1 MRLKLNEDPGEWRKS
16 ACLSALGL
24 AVAGTVLHWRRVLP
38 AGGWLAELAALALIA
53 LGAWLRPR
61 WFRGYYRFSSR
72 MGFAIVEWGGR
83 AVLALF
89 FLFVVTPLGLV
100 LRAAGKDP
108 LRLKRP
114 PRSATCW
121 SQSKESSPLERM
133 F

>member
-1 MRLKLNEDPGEWRKS
+1 MRLKLKEDPREWRKS

-24 AVAGTVLHWRRVLP
+24 AMMSSLLRWRRHLR
-38 AGGWLAELAALALIA
+38 AEWWLAALIVLALIA
-53 LGAWLRPR
+53 LCAWIRPR

-72 MGFAIVEWGGR
+72 VGFAIVEVGGR

-89 FLFVVTPLGLV
+89 FLIVIIPLGLL
-100 LRAAGKDP
+100 LRIAGKDP

-114 PRSATCW
+114 SSATRW
-121 SQSKESSPLERM
+121 VQSKESSPLERM